1 MSFRKDYATMNLD
14 PIFNAE
20 LNETISYKYVDQY
33 SQVMY
38 KHLENKDDKQ
48 EIGFLSIY
56 TRKDDNSEWGL
67 EGIISDNYKFIG
79 NNVVIDGIKN
89 SLGNISKV
97 VFLEKPFMSS
107 NLTYM
112 YNEILV
118 QNVKNMPGIGD
129 VYPHFTIINSYNG
142 FAAVSVLCGFSIL
155 ENNNIKS
162 SFSFKNKLMKMRQVH
177 FSGSNTSMS
186 YAMDKYINIF
196 NNNIIDMINMNMSN
210 PLSEEDM
217 LKSLELIE
225 ILGKKK
231 RDEISAYLAEIG
243 TSGEMTTWKMF
254 QAISKFSVESE
265 NINAK
270 KVLENVIERTL
281 ILPQNMLESL
291 ENINR

>member
-1 MSFRKDYATMNLD
+1 MSFRKDYASMNLE

-20 LNETISYKYVDQY
+20 NNETISYKYADQY

-56 TRKDDNSEWGL
+56 TRRDDNSEWGL

-243 TSGEMTTWKMF
+243 TGGEMTTWKMF